1 MIVSYEEFLELL
13 LKHIQTGSNFYY
25 DLLVKVIKNPLRY
38 CGLFRLSNPK
48 TKLIQ
53 NVTQSNEIKLGDI
66 YEELTTKIL
75 GKLGYRN
82 LNKNLGSDENNDVLN
97 VDQLFYDDNALYMV
111 EMKMRDDH
119 DSTKKRGQFENYLK
133 KIKLLKHKYNPKKLI
148 AIMWFVDKSLYK
160 NKLYYTAEM
169 KSHSDD
175 YDNVEMKLY
184 YGAEFFNT
192 LNNGQEAWNDLIL
205 NMKKYRKEHINDEVE
220 IPDFGSSQEIFKA
233 LLKLP
238 NNLWEKLISN
248 DDLYVLLRDELFS
261 NGDNIEKAKRL
272 REAC

>member
-75 GKLGYRN
+75 GKLGYKN
-82 LNKNLGSDENNDVLN
+82 LNKNLGSDENKDVLN

-192 LNNGQEAWNDLIL
+192 LNNGHEAWNDLIL